1 MVDNLNEYAVP
12 TTMDAPDVESIIIEV
27 PCPTGPMGA
36 KGPSEVASAMIAPAV
51 ANAVGDAIGIYPTK
65 TPITA
70 EDVYWLLQKRGA
82 EDKE

>member
-1 MVDNLNEYAVP
+1 
-12 TTMDAPDVESIIIEV
+12 
-27 PCPTGPMGA
+27 
-36 KGPSEVASAMIAPAV
+36 MIAPAV